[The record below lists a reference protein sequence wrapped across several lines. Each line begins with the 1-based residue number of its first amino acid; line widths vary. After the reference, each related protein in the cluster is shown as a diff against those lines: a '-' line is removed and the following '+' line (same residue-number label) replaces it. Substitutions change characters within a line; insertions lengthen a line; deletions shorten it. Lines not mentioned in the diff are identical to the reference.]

1 MTTNTTTETLSFGA
15 DVSRL
20 LDIVARAL
28 YSNRDVFLRE
38 LVSNAADACDRL
50 RYEALTKPFLTK
62 DDPAFNIR
70 IYRDPPSRI
79 LTVVDNGIGMNREEL
94 IKNLGTIAWSG
105 SAAVMEQLN
114 NASTPDKM
122 SLIGQFGVGF
132 YASFMV
138 SLNVKVVS
146 RKAGEDQTWVW
157 ESDGKTG
164 FTVREATADEI
175 RQLPAGRGTA
185 INMKIDDDSSEYL
198 LMEKLRMVIVQYS
211 DHISVPIY
219 LGRGDGTDDD
229 NGAAQIPVNKASALW
244 MRSKNE
250 ISEEQYNEFYH
261 HIGHGM
267 DKPLMTSHWRAE
279 GKIEFNALL
288 FVPTLRPWDLYDP
301 SRKNAVRLYVKRVF
315 ITDDCEGL
323 MYPWLRFVRGVIDS
337 EDLPLNISREM
348 LQHNPV
354 IQKIRGSVAK
364 KILGDLDKLSKD
376 DPASFTSFWGQF
388 GAVLKEGLYD
398 APEHRIDMLKVA
410 RFYSTEKSE
419 LVSLPDYV
427 SRMKPG
433 QDHIYYISGENIDTL
448 RNSPQIEGFKAR
460 GIEVLLFTD
469 TIDDFWL
476 QTVQD
481 FEQKSFRSVTKGDVD
496 LSKFGEAKDDSDK
509 AKKHEDIEHSDSH
522 RRLLAIIQ
530 ETLKEDIGEVRYSHR
545 LTSSPACLVAG
556 ENEVDLRMERVL
568 RVHQKYEAPSKRV
581 LEINPDHA
589 LINRMAQ
596 LANEGGTGEEMA
608 DAAHLLLDQA
618 RIIQGEPVPDP
629 TDFARRLAY
638 FMEKSL
644 AA

>member
-1 MTTNTTTETLSFGA
+1 MTTETLSFGT

-20 LDIVARAL
+20 LDIVAHAL

-38 LVSNAADACDRL
+38 LISNAADACDRL
-50 RYEALTKPFLTK
+50 RYEAITRPHLTAA
-62 DDPAFNIR
+62 DPAFKIR
-70 IYRDPPSRI
+70 IYRDAPSRI
-79 LTVVDNGIGMNREEL
+79 LTIVDNGIGMNREDL

-105 SAAVMEQLN
+105 SAAIMEELSKSS
-114 NASTPDKM
+114 APADKL

-164 FTVREATADEI
+164 FTVREANADEV
-175 RQLPAGRGTA
+175 RLLAAGRGTA
-185 INMKIDDDSSEYL
+185 INLKIDDNSSEFL
-198 LMEKLRMVIVQYS
+198 LMEKLRQVIVQYS
-211 DHISVPIY
+211 DHIGVPIY
-219 LGRGDGTDDD
+219 LGKGDGTDDD

-244 MRSKNE
+244 MRSRSD
-250 ISEEQYNEFYH
+250 ISEEQYAEFYH
-261 HIGHGM
+261 HIGHGL
-267 DKPLMTSHWRAE
+267 DKPLLTSHWRAE

-323 MYPWLRFVRGVIDS
+323 MYPWLRFMRGVIDS

-354 IQKIRGSVAK
+354 IQKIRSSVAK
-364 KILGDLDKLSKD
+364 RILGDLDRLSQD
-376 DPASFTSFWGQF
+376 DPASYASFWGQF

-398 APEHRIDMLKVA
+398 AQEHRIDLLKVT
-410 RFYSTEKSE
+410 RFYSTEKGGE
-419 LVSLPDYV
+419 LVSLADYV

-433 QDHIYYISGENIDTL
+433 QDHIYYISGENIETL

-481 FEQKSFRSVTKGDVD
+481 YEGKAFRSVTKGDVD
-496 LSKFGEAKDDSDK
+496 LTRFGEAKDADDTSK
-509 AKKHEDIEHSDSH
+509 THEKIEQSDSH

-556 ENEVDLRMERVL
+556 DNEVDLRMERVL
-568 RVHQKYEAPSKRV
+568 RIHQKYETPSKRV

-589 LINRMAQ
+589 LIMRMSE
-596 LANEGGTGEEMA
+596 LAKEGGTGEEMA

-618 RIIQGEPVPDP
+618 RIIQGEPIPDP
-629 TDFARRLAY
+629 ADFARRLAY

>member
-1 MTTNTTTETLSFGA
+1 MTTETLSFGA

-38 LVSNAADACDRL
+38 LISNAADACDRL
-50 RYEALTKPFLTK
+50 RYEALAKPYLTK
-62 DDPAFNIR
+62 EDPSFKIR
-70 IYRDPPSRI
+70 IYRDAPSRI
-79 LTVVDNGIGMNREEL
+79 LTIADNGIGMNRDDL
-94 IKNLGTIAWSG
+94 VKNLGTIAWSG
-105 SAAVMEQLN
+105 SAAVMEELSK
-114 NASTPDKM
+114 ASAADKVN
-122 SLIGQFGVGF
+122 LIGQFGVGF

-138 SLNVKVVS
+138 SLNVKVIS
-146 RKAGEDQTWVW
+146 RKAGEDQVWAW

-164 FTVREATADEI
+164 FTVREATTDEAK
-175 RQLPAGRGTA
+175 QLLSGRGTA
-185 INMKIDDDSSEYL
+185 INLKIDDDSSEYL
-198 LMEKLRMVIVQYS
+198 LMEKLRMVILQYS
-211 DHISVPIY
+211 DHISVPIF
-219 LGRGDGTDDD
+219 LGKGDGTDDD
-229 NGAAQIPVNKASALW
+229 NQAAQIQVNKASALW
-244 MRSKNE
+244 MRPKSE
-250 ISEEQYNEFYH
+250 IDEEQYTEFYH

-279 GKIEFNALL
+279 GTIEFNALL

-301 SRKNAVRLYVKRVF
+301 SRRNAVRLYVKRVF

-323 MYPWLRFVRGVIDS
+323 MYPWLRFMRGVIDS

-354 IQKIRGSVAK
+354 IKKIRSAVAK
-364 KILGDLDKLSKD
+364 RILGDLNKLAQDDK
-376 DPASFTSFWGQF
+376 PAYASFWNQF

-398 APEHRIDMLKVA
+398 AQEHRTDLLKIA
-410 RFYSTEKSE
+410 RFYSTEKAGE
-419 LVSLPDYV
+419 LVSLADYV
-427 SRMKPG
+427 SRMKPE
-433 QDHIYYISGENIDTL
+433 QEHIYYISGENIDTL

-481 FEQKSFRSVTKGDVD
+481 YEQKPFRSVTKGDVD
-496 LSKFGEAKDDSDK
+496 LTKFGEAKGDDDK
-509 AKKHEDIEHSDSH
+509 SKKHENIEQTDSH

-530 ETLKEDIGEVRYSHR
+530 ETLKEEIGEVRYSHR

-568 RVHQKYEAPSKRV
+568 RIHQKYEAPSKRV

-589 LINRMAQ
+589 LIIRMSE
-596 LANEGGTGEEMA
+596 LAKAGGTGNEMA

-629 TDFARRLAY
+629 SDFARRLAY

>member
-1 MTTNTTTETLSFGA
+1 MTTETLSFGA

-20 LDIVARAL
+20 LDIVAHAL

-38 LVSNAADACDRL
+38 LISNAADACDRL
-50 RYEALTKPFLTK
+50 RYEAITKPYLTV
-62 DDPAFNIR
+62 DDPSFKVR
-70 IYRDPPSRI
+70 IYRDPRTRI

-105 SAAVMEQLN
+105 TAAVMEQLGQ
-114 NASTPDKM
+114 SSSPQDKL

-138 SLNVKVVS
+138 STRVKVVS

-164 FTVREATADEI
+164 FTVREAAPDEAK
-175 RQLPAGRGTA
+175 QLIAGRGAA
-185 INMKIDDDSSEYL
+185 INLTIDDNSSEYL
-198 LMEKLRMVIVQYS
+198 LEEKLRMVVIQYS
-211 DHISVPIY
+211 DHIDIPIF
-219 LGRGDGTDDD
+219 LGRGDGTDAD

-244 MRSKNE
+244 MRSRND
-250 ISEEQYNEFYH
+250 INDEQYVEFYH

-267 DKPLMTSHWRAE
+267 DKPMMTSHWHAE
-279 GKIEFNALL
+279 GKIEYTALL

-301 SRKNAVRLYVKRVF
+301 GRKNATRLYVKRVF
-315 ITDDCEGL
+315 ITDQCDGL
-323 MYPWLRFVRGVIDS
+323 MYPWLRFMRGVIDT

-354 IQKIRGSVAK
+354 IQKIRTSVAK
-364 KILGDLDKLSKD
+364 RILGDLDKLAQD
-376 DPASFTSFWGQF
+376 NPMQYGAFWGQF

-398 APEHRIDMLKVA
+398 APEHRTDLLKVA
-410 RFYSTEKSE
+410 RFHSTEKADG
-419 LVSLPDYV
+419 LVSLTDYA
-427 SRMKPG
+427 SRMKPE
-433 QDHIYYISGENIDTL
+433 QEHIYYISGENIDNL

-476 QTVQD
+476 QSVLD
-481 FEQKSFRSVTKGDVD
+481 YEGKAFKSVTKGDVD
-496 LSKFGEAKDDSDK
+496 LSKFNVPANDQTEEKKQEPSKDESL
-509 AKKHEDIEHSDSH
+509 
-522 RRLLAIIQ
+522 RRLLVIIQ
-530 ETLKEDIGEVRYSHR
+530 ETLKDDIGEVRYSHR
-545 LTSSPACLVAG
+545 LTSSPACLVAA

-568 RVHQKYEAPSKRV
+568 RVHQKYETPSKRI

-589 LINRMAQ
+589 LIRRMAS
-596 LANEGGTGEEMA
+596 LAKAGSTGEDMA

-618 RIIQGEPVPDP
+618 RIIQGEPIPDP
-629 TDFARRLAY
+629 ADFARRLSY

>member
-1 MTTNTTTETLSFGA
+1 MTTETLSFGA

-28 YSNRDVFLRE
+28 YSNRDTFLRE
-38 LVSNAADACDRL
+38 LISNAADACDRL
-50 RYEALTKPFLTK
+50 RYEALAKPFLTK
-62 DDPAFNIR
+62 DDPAFKIR

-79 LTVVDNGIGMNREEL
+79 LSVVDNGIGMNRDDL

-105 SAAVMEQLN
+105 SAAVMEELSK
-114 NASTPDKM
+114 ASTSDKVN
-122 SLIGQFGVGF
+122 LIGQFGVGF

-138 SLNVKVVS
+138 SLNVKVIS
-146 RKAGEDQTWVW
+146 RKAGEDQAWAW

-164 FTVREATADEI
+164 FTVREATTDEAK
-175 RQLPAGRGTA
+175 QLLCNRGTA

-198 LMEKLRMVIVQYS
+198 LMEKLKMVILQYS
-211 DHISVPIY
+211 DHINVPIY
-219 LGRGDGTDDD
+219 LGRGDGTDED
-229 NGAAQIPVNKASALW
+229 NQAAQTQVNKASALW
-244 MRSKNE
+244 MRPKGE
-250 ISEEQYNEFYH
+250 IAPEQYTEFYH

-279 GKIEFNALL
+279 GTIEFNALM

-315 ITDDCEGL
+315 ITDDCDGL
-323 MYPWLRFVRGVIDS
+323 MYPWLRFMRGVIDS

-354 IQKIRGSVAK
+354 IKKIRSAVAK
-364 KILGDLDKLSKD
+364 RILNDLIKLAGED
-376 DPASFTSFWGQF
+376 AIAYGSFWNQF

-398 APEHRIDMLKVA
+398 APEHRMELLKAA
-410 RFYSTEKSE
+410 RFYSTHGNE
-419 LVSLPDYV
+419 LVSLEDYH

-433 QDHIYYISGENIDTL
+433 QDNIYYLSGENIDNL

-481 FEQKSFRSVTKGDVD
+481 YQYKPFRSVTKGDVD
-496 LSKFGEAKDDSDK
+496 LSKFGEPKGDDDK
-509 AKKHEDIEHSDSH
+509 AKAHENLEHSDSH

-530 ETLKEDIGEVRYSHR
+530 ETLKEEIGDVRFSHR

-568 RVHQKYEAPSKRV
+568 RVHQKYDAPSKRV

-589 LINRMAQ
+589 LIIRMAE
-596 LANEGGTGEEMA
+596 LAEAGGTGVEMA

-629 TDFARRLAY
+629 SDFARRLAY
-638 FMEKSL
+638 FMQKSL

>member
-1 MTTNTTTETLSFGA
+1 MTTENLSFGT

-20 LDIVARAL
+20 LDIVAHAL

-38 LVSNAADACDRL
+38 LISNAADACDRL

-62 DDPAFNIR
+62 DDPAFKIR
-70 IYRDPPSRI
+70 IYRDAPSRV
-79 LTVVDNGIGMNREEL
+79 LTVVDNGIGMNRDDL
-94 IKNLGTIAWSG
+94 VKNLGTIAWSG
-105 SAAVMEQLN
+105 SAAVMDELN
-114 NASTPDKM
+114 KASAADRM
-122 SLIGQFGVGF
+122 NLIGQFGVGF

-164 FTVREATADEI
+164 FTVREATADEAK
-175 RQLPAGRGTA
+175 QLLGGRGTTV
-185 INMKIDDDSSEYL
+185 NMKINDDSSEYL
-198 LMEKLRMVIVQYS
+198 LMEKLKMVVLQYS
-211 DHISVPIY
+211 DHINVPIFM
-219 LGRGDGTDDD
+219 GKGDGTDDD
-229 NGAAQIPVNKASALW
+229 NGAAQIQVNKASALW
-244 MRSKNE
+244 MRSRNE
-250 ISEEQYNEFYH
+250 ISQDQYNEFYH

-267 DKPLMTSHWRAE
+267 DKPMMTSHWRAE
-279 GKIEFNALL
+279 GTIEFNALL
-288 FVPTLRPWDLYDP
+288 FVPTLRPWDLYGP

-323 MYPWLRFVRGVIDS
+323 MYPWLRFLRGVIDS

-354 IQKIRGSVAK
+354 IRKIRSAVAK
-364 KILGDLDKLSKD
+364 RVLNDLNKLAEDDKVT
-376 DPASFTSFWGQF
+376 FGSFWNQF

-398 APEHRIDMLKVA
+398 AQEHRIDLLKVA
-410 RFYSTEKSE
+410 RFYSTEKGGE
-419 LVSLPDYV
+419 LVSLADYV

-433 QDHIYYISGENIDTL
+433 QEHIYYISGENIDTL
-448 RNSPQIEGFKAR
+448 RNSPQIEGFRAR

-481 FEQKSFRSVTKGDVD
+481 YEQKQFRSVTKGDVD
-496 LSKFGEAKDDSDK
+496 LTKFGEAKGDDDK
-509 AKKHEDIEHSDSH
+509 SKKHENIEQTDSH

-530 ETLKEDIGEVRYSHR
+530 ETLKEEIGEVRYSHR
-545 LTSSPACLVAG
+545 LTSSPACLVAA

-568 RVHQKYEAPSKRV
+568 RIHQKYEAPSKRV

-589 LINRMAQ
+589 LIIRMSELAQ
-596 LANEGGTGEEMA
+596 QGSTGEEMA

-629 TDFARRLAY
+629 SDFARRLAY

>member
-1 MTTNTTTETLSFGA
+1 MTTETLSFGA

-20 LDIVARAL
+20 LDIVAHAL

-50 RYEALTKPFLTK
+50 RYEAITKPYLTV
-62 DDPAFNIR
+62 DDPALKIR
-70 IYRDPPSRI
+70 IYRDPPMRVLSI
-79 LTVVDNGIGMNREEL
+79 VDNGIGMSREEL

-105 SAAVMEQLN
+105 TAAVMEQL
-114 NASTPDKM
+114 SQSSSPQDKL

-132 YASFMV
+132 YASFMISTKV
-138 SLNVKVVS
+138 QVVS

-164 FTVREATADEI
+164 FTVRESTTDEAKKLI
-175 RQLPAGRGTA
+175 ANRGTV
-185 INMKIDDDSSEYL
+185 INLTIDDDSSEYL
-198 LMEKLRMVIVQYS
+198 LEEKLRMVIIQYS
-211 DHISVPIY
+211 DHIDIPIF
-219 LGRGDGTDDD
+219 LGRGDGTDAD

-244 MRSKNE
+244 IRPRND
-250 ISEEQYNEFYH
+250 INEEQYVEFYH

-267 DKPLMTSHWRAE
+267 DKPMMTSHWRAE
-279 GKIEFNALL
+279 GKIEFTALL

-301 SRKNAVRLYVKRVF
+301 NRKNATRLYVKRVF
-315 ITDDCEGL
+315 ITDQCDGL
-323 MYPWLRFVRGVIDS
+323 MYPWLRFMRGVIDT

-348 LQHNPV
+348 LQYNPV
-354 IQKIRGSVAK
+354 IQKIRTSVAK
-364 KILGDLDKLSKD
+364 RILGDLDKMAQD
-376 DPASFTSFWGQF
+376 NPIQYAAFWGQF

-398 APEHRIDMLKVA
+398 APEHRIDLLKVA
-410 RFYSTEKSE
+410 RFHSTEKTDDF
-419 LVSLPDYV
+419 VSLADYAA
-427 SRMKPG
+427 RMKPG
-433 QDHIYYISGENIDTL
+433 QEHVYYISGENIDNL
-448 RNSPQIEGFKAR
+448 RNSPQIEGFRAR

-476 QTVQD
+476 QSVLD
-481 FEQKSFRSVTKGDVD
+481 YEGKAFKSVTKGDVD
-496 LSKFGEAKDDSDK
+496 LSKFGSSSDNQTNEKKQEPDKDESM
-509 AKKHEDIEHSDSH
+509 

-530 ETLKEDIGEVRYSHR
+530 ETLKDDIGEVRYSHR
-545 LTSSPACLVAG
+545 LTSSPACLVAA

-568 RVHQKYEAPSKRV
+568 RVHQKYETPSKRV

-589 LINRMAQ
+589 LIRQMAS
-596 LANEGGTGEEMA
+596 LAKEGGTGEDMA

-618 RIIQGEPVPDP
+618 RIIQGEPIPDP

>member
-1 MTTNTTTETLSFGA
+1 MTTETLSFGA

-38 LVSNAADACDRL
+38 LISNAADACDRL
-50 RYEALTKPFLTK
+50 RYEALSKPYLTK
-62 DDPAFNIR
+62 ADPGFKIR
-70 IYRDPPSRI
+70 IYRDAPSRI
-79 LTVVDNGIGMNREEL
+79 LSVVDNGIGMNRDDL
-94 IKNLGTIAWSG
+94 VKNLGTIAWSG
-105 SAAVMEQLN
+105 SAAVMEELSK
-114 NASTPDKM
+114 ASAADKVN
-122 SLIGQFGVGF
+122 LIGQFGVGF

-138 SLNVKVVS
+138 SLNVKVIS
-146 RKAGEDQTWVW
+146 RKAGEDQTWAW

-164 FTVREATADEI
+164 FTVREATKEEAK
-175 RQLPAGRGTA
+175 QLLTDRGTA
-185 INMKIDDDSSEYL
+185 INMKIDDESSEYL
-198 LMEKLRMVIVQYS
+198 LTEKLRMVILQYS
-211 DHISVPIY
+211 DHISVPIF
-219 LGRGDGTDDD
+219 LGKGDGTDDD
-229 NGAAQIPVNKASALW
+229 NQAAQMQVNKASALW
-244 MRSKNE
+244 MRPKSDIDE
-250 ISEEQYNEFYH
+250 AQYTEFYH

-279 GKIEFNALL
+279 GTIEFNALL

-323 MYPWLRFVRGVIDS
+323 MYPWLRFMRGVIDS

-354 IQKIRGSVAK
+354 IKKIRSAVAK
-364 KILGDLDKLSKD
+364 RILGDLNKLAQDDK
-376 DPASFTSFWGQF
+376 PAYASFWNQF

-398 APEHRIDMLKVA
+398 AQEHRVDLLKVA
-410 RFYSTEKSE
+410 RFYSTEKGGE
-419 LVSLPDYV
+419 LVSLADYV
-427 SRMKPG
+427 SRMKPD
-433 QDHIYYISGENIDTL
+433 QEHIYYISGENIDTL

-481 FEQKSFRSVTKGDVD
+481 FENKQFRSVTKGDVD
-496 LSKFGEAKDDSDK
+496 LTKFGEAKGDDDK
-509 AKKHEDIEHSDSH
+509 SKKHENIEQTDSH

-530 ETLKEDIGEVRYSHR
+530 ETLKEEIGEVRYSHR

-568 RVHQKYEAPSKRV
+568 RIHQKYEAPSKRV
-581 LEINPDHA
+581 LELNPDHA
-589 LINRMAQ
+589 LIIRMADM
-596 LANEGGTGEEMA
+596 AKAGGTGEEMS

-629 TDFARRLAY
+629 SDFARRLAY